1 MTDVAQ
7 LFIVRYKR
15 NSTEDNM
22 KPERKKNSI
31 WDALQEQE
39 LDSASQLVARYN
51 GSAETLE
58 VQVPSSEFF
67 SFFLFFFSSF
77 RSFNL

>member
-15 NSTEDNM
+15 NSTEENL
-22 KPERKKNSI
+22 KPERKTNNM

-51 GSAETLE
+51 GSAETPE
-58 VQVPSSEFF
+58 VQTLCSEF
-67 SFFLFFFSSF
+67 
-77 RSFNL
+77 